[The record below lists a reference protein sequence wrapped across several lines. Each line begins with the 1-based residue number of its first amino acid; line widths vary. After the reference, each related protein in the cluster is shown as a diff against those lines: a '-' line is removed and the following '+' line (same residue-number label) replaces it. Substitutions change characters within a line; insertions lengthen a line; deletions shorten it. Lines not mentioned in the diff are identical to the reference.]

1 MSKVLIVNSSIKGE
15 GSISRQLVE
24 TYKDSLLKA
33 DAKTQ
38 FIELDLGLNPLPVLS
53 ASNINGFFGNI
64 GESAEASALAET
76 VEARVSE
83 LEAADILVLG
93 APMYNFGMSAL
104 LKTWFDYVLRAG
116 RTFRYTESGP
126 EGLVK
131 GKKAVVIETRDG
143 KYSEGP
149 ASVMDFQEGHIRT
162 LLGFIGITDVT
173 FIRSEAMAFG
183 PDIKAAAIESAAR
196 ALSELAAA

>member
-53 ASNINGFFGNI
+53 ASNINGFFDNI

-183 PDIKAAAIESAAR
+183 PDIKAAAIESAAK

>member
-1 MSKVLIVNSSIKGE
+1 MFKVLIVNSSIKGE

-116 RTFRYTESGP
+116 ITFSYSEAGP
-126 EGLVK
+126 EGLLKNKRAIIVESR
-131 GKKAVVIETRDG
+131 GG
-143 KYSEGP
+143 LYSSGP
-149 ASVMDFQEGHIRT
+149 AQAMDSQEPHLRT
-162 LLGFIGITDVT
+162 MLGFAGITDVT
-173 FIRSEAMAFG
+173 FIRAEKLGYG
-183 PDIKAAAIESAAR
+183 PEAR
-196 ALSELAAA
+196 AEAIRNANAELALVA

>member
-15 GSISRQLVE
+15 GSISRQLVD
-24 TYKDSLLKA
+24 TYKAGLLKTDPKA
-33 DAKTQ
+33 Q

-53 ASNINGFFGNI
+53 ASNINGFFGNV
-64 GESAEASALAET
+64 GESAEASVLAET

-83 LEAADILVLG
+83 LEAADVLVIG

-131 GKKAVVIETRDG
+131 GKKAIIIETRDG

-149 ASVMDFQEGHIRT
+149 AAVMDFQEGHIRT

-183 PDIKAAAIESAAR
+183 PDVKAAAIESAEK

>member
-64 GESAEASALAET
+64 GESAEASTLAET

-183 PDIKAAAIESAAR
+183 PDIKAAAIESAAK

>member
-15 GSISRQLVE
+15 GSISRQLVD

-33 DAKTQ
+33 DPKAQ
-38 FIELDLGLNPLPVLS
+38 FVELDLGLNPLPVLS
-53 ASNINGFFGNI
+53 ASNINGFFGNV
-64 GESAEASALAET
+64 GESVEASALAET

-116 RTFRYTESGP
+116 RTFRYTEAGP

-131 GKKAVVIETRDG
+131 NTKAVVIETRDG

-183 PDIKAAAIESAAR
+183 PDVKAAAIESASK